1 MLKSFRKH
9 YLLVAVLMVT
19 VLLTGCLGKG
29 TKTEEFKLDITVT
42 LDGGEGKVEDVA
54 LLVGTK
60 SVTVA
65 KDGKAAATVAEG
77 SVAVKATL
85 DGYVSYDKTHTVSKD
100 EAIVI
105 KLVAVSGEDKEL
117 LASVKKNLKD
127 QVALYDILAAG
138 FARVSD
144 ENAAG
149 YWIALN
155 EESEPE
161 SVKDVQTTIDAVN
174 MWVGVNLANNAMNF
188 VQVLQEGQEHG
199 VVKRVYSELASDYF
213 ASYHGI
219 GIAEAYTVIDQ
230 IAGLQED
237 IDTVNLVA
245 ARDALKVAM
254 GDLKKVTSD
263 LVLPKTGM
271 YGVSIAWSAQ
281 ADQNYVNKDGKVTRP
296 AFETAP
302 VTVILTAKLSIVE
315 GEKTIDDIDKEFEVT
330 VLPRDKAIIS
340 TYKFDYTP
348 PKVTIADEEID
359 LEITFK
365 TDVKGDKGYEDV
377 EFAAKIEGPGKVVLA
392 EFVLPE
398 IPDGKLA
405 SDDSFDWSL
414 KFTVDKAGAYTVTV
428 SLIDSKTKAVV
439 GALSKTVVLNF
450 EKAYL
455 TRVNEASTIDAMRV
469 ALVELALD
477 RDDGFAYAA
486 TILQREVAEL
496 VLNNK
501 DKDGFEDKS
510 EVVAAIEAQTGARQ
524 ALINA
529 VNSASNANEMRT
541 ALANLEYKPFD
552 DLGAVA
558 QIDATNQFL
567 TEKNK
572 VKDGFVSLEQIKTTL
587 NSVI

>member
-19 VLLTGCLGKG
+19 VLLTGCFGASKD
-29 TKTEEFKLDITVT
+29 EEFELDITVT
-42 LDGGEGKVEDVA
+42 LDGGEGKVEDVL

-60 SVTVA
+60 SVKVE
-65 KDGKAAATVAEG
+65 KDGKAVATVAKG

-85 DGYVSYDKTHTVSKD
+85 EGYVSYDKTHTVSKD

-219 GIAEAYTVIDQ
+219 DIAEAKTMIDE
-230 IAGLQED
+230 IEALQLD
-237 IDTVNLVA
+237 IDTVNLA
-245 ARDALKVAM
+245 AAGDALKVAM

-271 YGVSIAWSAQ
+271 YGVSIAWSAPTG
-281 ADQNYVNKDGKVTRP
+281 QNHVDKDGKVTRP
-296 AFETAP
+296 AFETDP
-302 VTVILTAKLSIVE
+302 VTVTLTAKLSIVE
-315 GEKTIDDIDKEFEVT
+315 GEKTIDAIDKEFEVT

-348 PKVTIADEEID
+348 PKVTIADVEID
-359 LEITFK
+359 LKITFK
-365 TDVKGDKGYEDV
+365 TDVKGDKG
-377 EFAAKIEGPGKVVLA
+377 
-392 EFVLPE
+392 
-398 IPDGKLA
+398 
-405 SDDSFDWSL
+405 
-414 KFTVDKAGAYTVTV
+414 
-428 SLIDSKTKAVV
+428 
-439 GALSKTVVLNF
+439 
-450 EKAYL
+450 
-455 TRVNEASTIDAMRV
+455 
-469 ALVELALD
+469 
-477 RDDGFAYAA
+477 
-486 TILQREVAEL
+486 
-496 VLNNK
+496 
-501 DKDGFEDKS
+501 
-510 EVVAAIEAQTGARQ
+510 
-524 ALINA
+524 
-529 VNSASNANEMRT
+529 
-541 ALANLEYKPFD
+541 
-552 DLGAVA
+552 
-558 QIDATNQFL
+558 
-567 TEKNK
+567 
-572 VKDGFVSLEQIKTTL
+572 
-587 NSVI
+587 